1 MNLTK
6 NKTIAFGAVLA
17 MCMTA
22 FAGMCI
28 VTDESDATPTV
39 TAGTVIEVESLYWDW
54 SDTDADWSESV
65 SVDTI
70 FGVGDSLDLIDYTDP
85 PMASYYLPQWASG
98 TLTVSYTVMD
108 GGGVDVLED
117 GEFTYNVTG
126 TYGTSASRP
135 ITEKVD
141 VNPWLRNSIGT
152 KTIYVA
158 AGTQFDMGISCGYSS
173 KNITLSN
180 NNSGLSV
187 TLDNYGGKVTGTLNS
202 DVNINMSGTWATG
215 TQVSGTYEIKA
226 VQTEVNHTVT
236 YEGNGNTGGSTSNT
250 VVTDTNSGNTNVTLA
265 SCGFTKTGY
274 SFTGWKIGNTTY
286 QPGQTVSVG
295 ANATVTAT
303 AQWSQN
309 TLSASANNIS
319 GVSKLTYSNQIG
331 ASANNGADL
340 SFAVKSCTGGTATVN
355 ESGLVTYKAPTVTS
369 TSSYTVTVTVT
380 ATFGDGQTMSK
391 DVSFSVSVDPVLSF
405 TNAAT
410 SGTLSVKG
418 A

>member
-1 MNLTK
+1 MRSKSFAL
-6 NKTIAFGAVLA
+6 GAVLL

-22 FAGMCI
+22 LGGFAVLGS
-28 VTDESDATPTV
+28 DQSDA
-39 TAGTVIEVESLYWDW
+39 
-54 SDTDADWSESV
+54 AD
-65 SVDTI
+65 
-70 FGVGDSLDLIDYTDP
+70 
-85 PMASYYLPQWASG
+85 
-98 TLTVSYTVMD
+98 VSYTVRTGNWMMTEMD
-108 GGGVDVLED
+108 ESAFDASTSASMYLSGLSSSYYYVELDPPGINAYFYADCP
-117 GEFTYNVTG
+117 TG
-126 TYGTSASRP
+126 TYTGSWFAVNDDSGEETFYERITVTVVAGGPYRTGITHLVMGASNVPESQYVENYNTSPQTFTISSAIP
-135 ITEKVD
+135 
-141 VNPWLRNSIGT
+141 T
-152 KTIYVA
+152 KSGMAFLGYSTSYGSSQVVYQPGDTVTVR
-158 AGTQFDMGISCGYSS
+158 AGTTVYLYPVFGSLFSHTVAYDANGGAGSTESTVVS
-173 KNITLSN
+173 DSN
-180 NNSGLSV
+180 N
-187 TLDNYGGKVTGTLNS
+187 
-202 DVNINMSGTWATG
+202 
-215 TQVSGTYEIKA
+215 
-226 VQTEVNHTVT
+226 
-236 YEGNGNTGGSTSNT
+236 
-250 VVTDTNSGNTNVTLA
+250 GNTNVTLA

-309 TLSASANNIS
+309 TLSVSANNIS